1 MDNMDLGKAAGSGS
15 PALGSPLV
23 APIKGFGV
31 GLLAC
36 YVFMRWISQK
46 HGALVTHLVPPALSH
61 DSSSRLRKVSNAG
74 FRNRERERER

>member
-1 MDNMDLGKAAGSGS
+1 MDNIDLGKAAGSGS

-31 GLLAC
+31 GWIEC
-36 YVFMRWISQK
+36 YVFMRQISHK

-61 DSSSRLRKVSNAG
+61 DSSSRLRKVINAG
-74 FRNRERERER
+74 FRNRERDEA